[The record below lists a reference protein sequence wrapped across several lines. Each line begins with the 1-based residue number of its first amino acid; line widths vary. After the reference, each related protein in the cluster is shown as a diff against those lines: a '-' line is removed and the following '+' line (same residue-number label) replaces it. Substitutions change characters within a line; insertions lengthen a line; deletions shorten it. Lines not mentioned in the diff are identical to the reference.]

1 MSFTWT
7 PQIPYLTLRTLN
19 YSTIIPWWRGG
30 GVVRREAAGRRAACG
45 GRAGHTRATRSQL
58 VDCSRNLQACRRLP
72 NLTLTINPPSSGC
85 PSLCP
90 RLHKLYLGVK
100 TARIIRYPSKPANSL
115 HPATSRGRT
124 TSWLQFAQARQ
135 AGNAKRDECFFSL
148 TRMYVCVYMLSL
160 VVINIIGRLVDIH
173 GFRL

>member
-1 MSFTWT
+1 VT
-7 PQIPYLTLRTLN
+7 
-19 YSTIIPWWRGG
+19 WRGHRTEGGRRETG
-30 GVVRREAAGRRAACG
+30 GVWRPRGPHPRHSKSTRRLLPQPAG
-45 GRAGHTRATRSQL
+45 SK
-58 VDCSRNLQACRRLP
+58 QACRRLP

-100 TARIIRYPSKPANSL
+100 TARIIRYPSKPANSF

-124 TSWLQFAQARQ
+124 TSRLQFAQARQ